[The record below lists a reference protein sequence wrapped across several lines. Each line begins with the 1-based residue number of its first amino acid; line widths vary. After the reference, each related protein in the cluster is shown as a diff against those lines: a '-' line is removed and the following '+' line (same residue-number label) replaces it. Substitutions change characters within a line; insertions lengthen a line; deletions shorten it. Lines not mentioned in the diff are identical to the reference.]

1 MTEAVSKPEGNTPQ
15 NPMDYLNK
23 SLARVPDFTPPALSS
38 SELCPLPAACSE
50 EEKNA
55 YCSAAIFMKAI
66 SQEAL
71 AWRSKLPE
79 NFRPAI
85 MAVLHG
91 GIQIRVGSL
100 AQVSFNGI
108 RIEGN
113 MAGAPCSLLAHQS
126 TVQMLCYA
134 EEIKEEEDLPKK
146 RPIGF
151 IWSDNTVEV

>member
-1 MTEAVSKPEGNTPQ
+1 MSDVENLPQ

-23 SLARVPDFTPPALSS
+23 NLAKVPDFTPPTLTSQ
-38 SELCPLPAACSE
+38 ELCPIPAACSKE
-50 EEKNA
+50 EENQ
-55 YCSAAIFMKAI
+55 YCSAAAFMKAI

-71 AWRSKLPE
+71 AWRSKLPK

-91 GIQIRVGSL
+91 GIQVQVQSL
-100 AQVSFNGI
+100 AQVSFDGI

-113 MAGAPCSLLAHQS
+113 MQGGPCSLLAHQS

-134 EEIKEEEDLPKK
+134 EEIKDEIDLPRK
-146 RPIGF
+146 RAIGF
-151 IWSDNTVEV
+151 IWPDNTVEV